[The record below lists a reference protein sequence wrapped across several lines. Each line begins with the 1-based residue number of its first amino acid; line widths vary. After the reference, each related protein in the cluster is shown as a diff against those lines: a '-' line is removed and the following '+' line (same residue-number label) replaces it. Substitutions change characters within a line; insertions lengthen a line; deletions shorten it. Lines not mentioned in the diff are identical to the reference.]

1 MNVLVTGANG
11 FIGSNIVTK
20 LRNNS
25 KFTVFCGTRTTIN
38 LLSTHDVQKYI
49 EDNKIDSIIHCAIE
63 GGSRLKKDDGETF
76 YRNILMYENLIK
88 SNYKLFI
95 NLASGAEF
103 DRINDINNMSEAD
116 IFVNVP
122 KDYYGLSKNIISKS
136 LTQFTFGHNLRIFG
150 CFYHNELDTR
160 FIKNNIKN
168 YINKKP
174 ITIHQDKYMDYLN
187 NKIKDCVSDYLKNVV
202 PIPFQLKQVSTIRF
216 NRYQIG
222 TNMKMHHDHIHG
234 LFDGEKKGVP
244 ILTILALL
252 NDDFEG
258 GDFLMFDGK
267 KVQLE
272 AGDIILFP
280 SNFLYPH
287 AVTTVTKGTRYSFVS
302 WGFWVIILKYH
313 KT

>member
-174 ITIHQDKYMDYLN
+174 ITIHQDKYMDYIYLDDLYTTIEYYLN
-187 NKIKDCVSDYLKNVV
+187 NPPN
-202 PIPFQLKQVSTIRF
+202 VSTDI
-216 NRYQIG
+216 
-222 TNMKMHHDHIHG
+222 NMSYSNKYKLSDIANIINNLDDYKVDINVEEKQLG
-234 LFDGEKKGVP
+234 LSYTGSSKLLSSLNLNLKGLELGIKEIYDRHKSN
-244 ILTILALL
+244 IL
-252 NDDFEG
+252 
-258 GDFLMFDGK
+258 
-267 KVQLE
+267 
-272 AGDIILFP
+272 
-280 SNFLYPH
+280 H
-287 AVTTVTKGTRYSFVS
+287 
-302 WGFWVIILKYH
+302 
-313 KT
+313 

>member
-49 EDNKIDSIIHCAIE
+49 EYNKIDSIIHCAIE

-136 LTQFTFGHNLRIFG
+136 LTRFTFGHNLRIFG

-174 ITIHQDKYMDYLN
+174 ITIHQDKYMDYIYLDDLYTTIEHYLDNPPKISTDINMSYSNKYKLSDIANIINNLDDYKVDINVEEKQLGLSYTGSSKLLSSLN
-187 NKIKDCVSDYLKNVV
+187 LNLKGLELGIKEIYD
-202 PIPFQLKQVSTIRF
+202 
-216 NRYQIG
+216 RYKS
-222 TNMKMHHDHIHG
+222 N
-234 LFDGEKKGVP
+234 
-244 ILTILALL
+244 IL
-252 NDDFEG
+252 
-258 GDFLMFDGK
+258 
-267 KVQLE
+267 
-272 AGDIILFP
+272 
-280 SNFLYPH
+280 H
-287 AVTTVTKGTRYSFVS
+287 
-302 WGFWVIILKYH
+302 
-313 KT
+313 